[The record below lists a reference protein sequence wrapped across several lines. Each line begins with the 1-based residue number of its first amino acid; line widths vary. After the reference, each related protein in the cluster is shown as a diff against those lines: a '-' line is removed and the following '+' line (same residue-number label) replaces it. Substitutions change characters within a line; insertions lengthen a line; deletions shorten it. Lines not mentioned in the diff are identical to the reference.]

1 MKKMFTI
8 CMAITLML
16 CIGGLSAQV
25 ERAIIT
31 PKEKP
36 LTFVSAVK
44 SVTPIIRGTIFD
56 DVEGH
61 TAFAMNSPGHVPWSY
76 YVGNPNDTWGI
87 QGVTFE
93 NVGEPGVTVFKPS
106 ATNPAVT
113 YPPKSGL
120 QFFAFFNVAN
130 SAGGPTNTWIISPM
144 FTVEG
149 SATISFWARAL
160 TAQYGAERFKVL
172 TSSTGSA
179 HTDFTNVISP
189 GNYVATD
196 ATNWTEFT
204 YNIPADAKYVAIACV
219 SDDIFALFIDDITI
233 SGIGGPAPCDEITNL
248 AAEIQ
253 GTDVKLT
260 WTAAPGSPTGYKVYN
275 GSTNLGTTTNT
286 QYVVPNLAIGAHTL
300 GVEAIYADDCEP
312 VKVTTIVNMPAPLNP
327 VKNLSGTCEDGT
339 ITLNWDEPEVNGGN
353 SEQWVTHSTLDPR
366 GGIGTSNPVDLRW
379 ANRFSPAN
387 LAALG
392 ITEGSTVTKM
402 KFYFTKYFEGGK
414 EIVAGDYYLKIWQG
428 ASSTAAGTEKL
439 SQQIDFNALE
449 NQEWNE
455 YTLTTPVAIDPSL
468 ELWIGMRTNMT
479 EGDGSPG
486 PIDYGPIVANGNKYS
501 TGGAWSDL
509 GGIGSFNF
517 MVAAFIETSGD
528 VVELSHY
535 DVYRDHVKQGETT
548 VTTFTQTGMTDLYN
562 YCIVA
567 VYENDAQ
574 SQKVC
579 KIVSCAPCEAPTNLS
594 VTPSNDCNFATLR
607 WDAPAG
613 PAPAY
618 YNIFRD
624 GVRVATNVTTLVHTT
639 AAVPNVTHEWEVS
652 AVCVGDNESARISII
667 EGCNSINENAK
678 EGFFMWPNPT
688 AGEVKI
694 TAGSNIN
701 TIEVIS
707 FLGQT
712 VISQPGTGNEVTLDI
727 STLTNGVYFVRVIS
741 ENGVSVKKLVKK

>member
-1 MKKMFTI
+1 
-8 CMAITLML
+8 
-16 CIGGLSAQV
+16 
-25 ERAIIT
+25 
-31 PKEKP
+31 
-36 LTFVSAVK
+36 
-44 SVTPIIRGTIFD
+44 
-56 DVEGH
+56 
-61 TAFAMNSPGHVPWSY
+61 
-76 YVGNPNDTWGI
+76 
-87 QGVTFE
+87 
-93 NVGEPGVTVFKPS
+93 
-106 ATNPAVT
+106 
-113 YPPKSGL
+113 
-120 QFFAFFNVAN
+120 
-130 SAGGPTNTWIISPM
+130 
-144 FTVEG
+144 
-149 SATISFWARAL
+149 
-160 TAQYGAERFKVL
+160 
-172 TSSTGSA
+172 
-179 HTDFTNVISP
+179 
-189 GNYVATD
+189 
-196 ATNWTEFT
+196 
-204 YNIPADAKYVAIACV
+204 
-219 SDDIFALFIDDITI
+219 
-233 SGIGGPAPCDEITNL
+233 
-248 AAEIQ
+248 
-253 GTDVKLT
+253 
-260 WTAAPGSPTGYKVYN
+260 
-275 GSTNLGTTTNT
+275 
-286 QYVVPNLAIGAHTL
+286 
-300 GVEAIYADDCEP
+300 
-312 VKVTTIVNMPAPLNP
+312 MPAPLNP

-548 VTTFTQTGMTDLYN
+548 ETTFTQTGMTDLYN

-567 VYENDAQ
+567 VYDNDAQ
-574 SQKVC
+574 SQKRC
-579 KIVSCAPCEAPTNLS
+579 TMVSCAPCEAPTNLT
-594 VTPSNDCNFATLR
+594 VTFSNDCNYATLR
-607 WDAPAG
+607 WEAPAG
-613 PAPAY
+613 VAPAY
-618 YNIFRD
+618 YNVYRD
-624 GVRVATNVTTLVHTT
+624 GVRIATNVTALLYSASGFSST
-639 AAVPNVTHEWEVS
+639 AEYVWAVS
-652 AVCVGDNESARISII
+652 AVCVGNSESDTADGCFGIKDPAKTTFSIV
-667 EGCNSINENAK
+667 
-678 EGFFMWPNPT
+678 PNPAT
-688 AGEVKI
+688 NNITI
-694 TAGSNIN
+694 TAIN
-701 TIEVIS
+701 NFHTIEVIS

-712 VISQPGTGNEVTLDI
+712 VLAQSNAVNTATLDV
-727 STLTNGVYFVRVIS
+727 SNLTQGVYFVRIVS
-741 ENGVSVKKLVKK
+741 ENGATVQKFVKQ